1 MTETKVYGHRGS
13 MGSYPENTLLG
24 FNEAIRQGVDGI
36 ELDVHMTKDGEIA
49 VIHDERLDR
58 TTDGTG
64 LIKDLTLN
72 EIKQYSAGGE
82 KYEHLPKFNSSS
94 WSKELVPTL
103 KEVLE
108 LLQPYDIELNI
119 ELKTYIFNYEGIEEK
134 ILSLVEAYGNGRK
147 VIYSS
152 FHLPSILRIKEL
164 DPEARIAWLINQ
176 SISSLPDYLNEL
188 QLDALH
194 LDQYLVLNN
203 VHQWKDLYDK
213 IRVWTVNGNDEI
225 KQLLDLKV
233 NAIMTD
239 FPEKALF
246 FKSERKA
253 FV

>member
-13 MGSYPENTLLG
+13 MGDYPENTLLG
-24 FNEAIRQGVDGI
+24 FHEAIRQGVDGI
-36 ELDVHMTKDGEIA
+36 ELDVHMTKDGEIV
-49 VIHDERLDR
+49 VIHDETLDR
-58 TTDGTG
+58 TTDGAG

-72 EIKQYSAGGE
+72 EIKQYSAGS
-82 KYEHLPKFNSSS
+82 KYEHFAKFDKTS
-94 WSKELVPTL
+94 WLVEQVPTL

-134 ILSLVEAYGNGRK
+134 ILSLVEAYGNGRMI
-147 VIYSS
+147 IYSS

-164 DPEARIAWLINQ
+164 NPEARIAWLINQ
-176 SISSLPDYLNEL
+176 SIPSLPDYLNEL

-233 NAIMTD
+233 NTIMTD